1 MAIDRVFDFSGIM
14 NAIPDIDNPQFKGS
28 NPVLDA
34 CKKIDEKNSKINAEL
49 EKYRQESLV
58 DSLTGC
64 YNRNYFEK
72 FKKENFD
79 PNRDHNTLSLVFIDL
94 NNLKQTNDLYGHEA
108 GDKLIKDSADYFR
121 SIFRKEDTLIRL
133 GGDEFVV
140 ICRNYKEDPNFES
153 GLNTRLKQK
162 RDEKILD
169 STSPISF
176 AFGVAAYDQVRDL
189 KNIENTQ
196 SLADQRMYQDKK
208 AIKSNNK
215 N

>member
-1 MAIDRVFDFSGIM
+1 MTKDRGFDFSGIM
-14 NAIPDIDNPQFKGS
+14 NSIPNIDDPQFKGS
-28 NPVLDA
+28 SPVLDA
-34 CKKIDEKNSKINAEL
+34 CKKIDEKNSKTNTEL
-49 EKYRQESLV
+49 EKYRQESLI